1 METNYKLISQTKN
14 YIKLQLGDE
23 PEVFHLI
30 NSGYDK
36 QWFRFQEDGYELE
49 PWQSGIDMITEEMIK
64 TNYGIN
70 VNTPNQYIEEQL
82 SKIHSHAEIVNDEN
96 PDEVVYR
103 EADILKLLK
112 KIV

>member
-1 METNYKLISQTKN
+1 METNYKIIFQTKN
-14 YIKLQLGDE
+14 YIKLQLEEE
-23 PEVFHLI
+23 PELVHLV